1 MAEFE
6 IEGEGFKV
14 DTNAEGPES
23 AFEVIDEGAPV
34 QEGPSREELLAKFEQ
49 TQKELAELKIAQS
62 TQNRFDELNS
72 TIHKIVERPINVQ
85 APPPPQSEESDADFK
100 ERLQRQLLDDPAA
113 ALNDW
118 GIRFMGKGLNTII
131 AGQEKL
137 SRKLALSDPD
147 NKKLY
152 DKYSSEIEAEIQR
165 IPVQDRVSD
174 PDVYGRAFSA
184 VRGRHLED
192 VIAERV
198 QAELDKA
205 LAAKGIGGAQN
216 ANSSTKPQP
225 VGVVD
230 RGSALASGAST
241 TTKPRITSRQATN
254 IKSMMQSR
262 GIPTFR
268 FEDTVL
274 DIIEAGEL
282 AEYN

>member
-6 IEGEGFKV
+6 IEGEGLEV
-14 DTNAEGPES
+14 DPNAEAPES
-23 AFEVIDEGAPV
+23 AFEVVDESAPA

-49 TQKELAELKIAQS
+49 TQKELAELKASQATQS
-62 TQNRFDELNS
+62 RFDELSS

-85 APPPPQSEESDADFK
+85 APSVQAPEESDADFK

-118 GIRFMGKGLNTII
+118 GMRFMGKGLNTII

-137 SRKLALSDPD
+137 SRKLALSDPE

-152 DKYSSEIEAEIQR
+152 DKYSSEIEVEIQR

-205 LAAKGIGGAQN
+205 LAAKGIGGAS
-216 ANSSTKPQP
+216 ANPPTKPQP

-230 RGSALASGAST
+230 RGSALASGTST
-241 TTKPRITSRQATN
+241 TAKPRITSRQATN
-254 IKSMMQSR
+254 IKNMMQSR
-262 GIPTFR
+262 GIPIFR